1 MDLGAVC
8 AAAATKA
15 ATVTGITRA
24 YNYPIPS
31 AQPPFVT
38 CTPGVWSPHQSM
50 GDANGRVPVTVRVV
64 ASKADVR
71 SAAVLLYGLM
81 NTSGALIS
89 ALESDPT
96 LGGTC
101 DSVMVT
107 EVSEPQIY
115 TFGGV
120 DLIGFELTLDVIG
133 S

>member
-1 MDLGAVC
+1 MDVGAVC
-8 AAAATKA
+8 AAAAGTA
-15 ATVTGITRA
+15 ASVVGIDRA

-38 CTPGVWSPHQSM
+38 CTPATWTPHESM
-50 GDANGRVPVTVRVV
+50 GGPNGRVPVVVRVV
-64 ASKADVR
+64 VSRADVHT
-71 SAAVLLYGLM
+71 AADSLYKLM
-81 NTSGALIS
+81 DTEALIS
-89 ALESDPT
+89 TLEADPT
-96 LGGTC
+96 LGSKC

-120 DLIGFELTLDVIG
+120 DLIGFELNLDVIG

>member
-1 MDLGAVC
+1 MDVGAVC
-8 AAAATKA
+8 AAAAGTA
-15 ATVTGITRA
+15 ASVVGIDRA

-38 CTPGVWSPHQSM
+38 CTPGTWSPHESM
-50 GDANGRVPVTVRVV
+50 GDPNGRVPLIVRVV

-71 SAAVLLYGLM
+71 SAAEHLYGLM

-89 ALESDPT
+89 ALESDRT

-120 DLIGFELTLDVIG
+120 DLIGFELTLDVVG